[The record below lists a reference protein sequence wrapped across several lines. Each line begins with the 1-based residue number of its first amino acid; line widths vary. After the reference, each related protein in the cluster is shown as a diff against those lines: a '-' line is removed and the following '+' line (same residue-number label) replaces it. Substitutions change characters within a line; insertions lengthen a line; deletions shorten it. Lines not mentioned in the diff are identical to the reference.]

1 MRLPTGQVR
10 LDDLLRVCRTGEQ
23 IDHELLKEMLMLFI
37 SENGHRI
44 VAAVAAAERGNDVEL
59 RGAVHALK
67 GSAALIGAD
76 HLRDLAGDLEF
87 RVASGTANDPE
98 CAAQGLRDEYMAVV
112 STLRSIY
119 PDLASD

>member
-10 LDDLLRVCRTGEQ
+10 LDNLLLACRIGEQ
-23 IDHELLKEMLMLFI
+23 IDHELLKEMLTLFI
-37 SENGHRI
+37 SENGQRI
-44 VAAVAAAERGNDVEL
+44 ATALAAAERGNHLEL

-76 HLRDLAGDLEF
+76 HLGDLADDLEF
-87 RVASGTANDPE
+87 RVGSGTAHDPQR
-98 CAAQGLRDEYMAVV
+98 AALRLRDEYIAVV

-119 PDLASD
+119 PDLVAD